1 MKKQLVFEGVATA
14 LVTPMDSGGRIEKAL
29 FQELLE
35 MQVQSGIDAVVV
47 GGTTGESAVLSDE
60 EQAELIRLAVR
71 QVNDRI
77 PVIAGAGSNNTA
89 HAVALSRQA
98 EELGADAL
106 LHVTPYYN
114 KASQKGM
121 LLHFEACAQ
130 ACSIPILLYNVPS
143 RTGVSLTPETCRKL
157 GEIPNIA
164 GIKEASGSISFAAEI
179 AACCGDS
186 LPLYAGND
194 EMATAIL
201 SLGGKGVV
209 SVLSNIMP
217 SEVKRLCGSFLQ
229 GDVSAA
235 ARMQLEYG
243 ELTRELFRDVNP
255 IPIKQAMRYMGYPVW
270 HCRLPL
276 CDMEESA
283 AMRLYAV
290 LDRCGFHRRSA
301 KFRD

>member
-186 LPLYAGND
+186 L
-194 EMATAIL
+194 
-201 SLGGKGVV
+201 GGKGVV

-255 IPIKQAMRYMGYPVW
+255 IPIKQAMRYMGYPVG